1 MEFGK
6 DIFGFIEDDE
16 SENCEGYN
24 GYLTTE
30 EEGEEE

>member
-24 GYLTTE
+24 GYITVEE
-30 EEGEEE
+30 EEGEE